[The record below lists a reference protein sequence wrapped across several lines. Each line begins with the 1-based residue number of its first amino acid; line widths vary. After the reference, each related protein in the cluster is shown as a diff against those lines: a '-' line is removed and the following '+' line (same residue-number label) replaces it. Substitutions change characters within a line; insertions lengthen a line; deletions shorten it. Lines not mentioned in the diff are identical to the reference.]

1 LSGLI
6 AVTEAHFKRPTI
18 EQLSLIAVTKEP
30 SKLVALGNWCLGACL
45 HASVSPR
52 FCELIRWS
60 RAEKPPSLFSL
71 WIRNTSGGEYARKKQ
86 QTSRLLLSDFT
97 TTFIFVCCFSQLFLA
112 VAFEQNSKL
121 LYYIQHFLHSN
132 VSMSNLLTAK

>member
-60 RAEKPPSLFSL
+60 RAEKPPSSHWNLPLSFLSGFETLRVGSTPEKNNKHPGSCFPISQQPSFLFVVF
-71 WIRNTSGGEYARKKQ
+71 
-86 QTSRLLLSDFT
+86 LSF
-97 TTFIFVCCFSQLFLA
+97 FWQ
-112 VAFEQNSKL
+112 
-121 LYYIQHFLHSN
+121 
-132 VSMSNLLTAK
+132 